1 MLILSNEK
9 VLNHH
14 VSETT
19 HEGRRLK
26 IMCISD
32 SRISDDDMIEI
43 FPVFE
48 LSKETESEPR
58 QVSSFDPS

>member
-1 MLILSNEK
+1 
-9 VLNHH
+9 
-14 VSETT
+14 
-19 HEGRRLK
+19 
-26 IMCISD
+26 MCISD

-58 QVSSFDPS
+58 PVSTLLELLYIVCSI